1 MDGERFDR
9 LTKQLSTRRL
19 TRLSVIRGLAV
30 GAAAAFTGTTI
41 STDRA
46 MAQQCKR
53 EGQNCEGG
61 PEKCCPGTVC
71 NGGENPTKCR
81 ACGGSGQFCC
91 VSTTPCTAPGETC
104 LPGGICGPA
113 PCGGTGEPC
122 CETGDE
128 CTEPGDIC
136 LSNDTCGPA
145 GQCGGTANPAARP
158 GTSAPRQK
166 TSVSPTTRAVR
177 RGRAVGTASP
187 AARGTSATSQDRSVS
202 RTTRAAR
209 CPVWNVKPG
218 KPPWNAAFAPSRG
231 PAIGSKA
238 AQQRGGTARD
248 AVGSAASRRSDRET
262 KPVCPPSSPVAMAEG
277 HLQATH
283 V

>member
-30 GAAAAFTGTTI
+30 GAAAALTGTTI

-128 CTEPGDIC
+128 CTAPEDIC
-136 LSNDTCGPA
+136 LSNDTCGPE
-145 GQCGGTANPAARP
+145 GSCGGNGQPCCPGDICNESGQVCLPNDTCGTLPGVECKTGETALECCIRAVKGPCNRKQ
-158 GTSAPRQK
+158 S
-166 TSVSPTTRAVR
+166 SPTARRNCKR
-177 RGRAVGTASP
+177 RGRK
-187 AARGTSATSQDRSVS
+187 
-202 RTTRAAR
+202 R
-209 CPVWNVKPG
+209 CI
-218 KPPWNAAFAPSRG
+218 AAFG
-231 PAIGSKA
+231 
-238 AQQRGGTARD
+238 
-248 AVGSAASRRSDRET
+248 
-262 KPVCPPSSPVAMAEG
+262 
-277 HLQATH
+277 
-283 V
+283 